1 MVGTGRERD
10 APPGRIDAAE
20 LEAFAGSGASRQGA
34 ALERVARGGWGP
46 FHWTAAAVGPL
57 WAAWRGSW
65 FVFWPA
71 LGFEIGACALAAHGL
86 ALGALPGAEGATGQ
100 LALALA
106 VLAAGRALLGLLAWR
121 SLWQLYLH
129 WRQGRVRDGAPSRR
143 GLAQGATAL
152 AGFGTV
158 SVLHF
163 GGIAGAGVL
172 GAFPTERFIQ
182 RGVAGAIDRSVDWMT
197 LRFEAL
203 FDAITLTVREMLEV
217 LEAVFLGLPWP
228 VVCGLVVLAAWRLG
242 GWKVCL
248 FAAAS
253 LLYLGLF
260 GYWEKS
266 MSTLSLV
273 GASAFFCFA
282 IGMPLGVLCGKRPR
296 LYDAC
301 KPALDFMQVMPT
313 FVYLI
318 PAVAFFSIGKP
329 PGVLATVIFAMPP
342 MIRLTALGIQQVP
355 ESVREAGT
363 AFGASSWQLLAKV
376 ELPLAVPS
384 IMTGINQTIMMCLS
398 MVIVASMIGAG
409 GLGYDVLVALRHL
422 KTGEGFLAGM
432 AIVVCAMLLD
442 RIIQGGGRGRRAG
455 DGG

>member
-1 MVGTGRERD
+1 
-10 APPGRIDAAE
+10 
-20 LEAFAGSGASRQGA
+20 
-34 ALERVARGGWGP
+34 
-46 FHWTAAAVGPL
+46 
-57 WAAWRGSW
+57 
-65 FVFWPA
+65 
-71 LGFEIGACALAAHGL
+71 
-86 ALGALPGAEGATGQ
+86 
-100 LALALA
+100 
-106 VLAAGRALLGLLAWR
+106 
-121 SLWQLYLH
+121 
-129 WRQGRVRDGAPSRR
+129 
-143 GLAQGATAL
+143 
-152 AGFGTV
+152 
-158 SVLHF
+158 
-163 GGIAGAGVL
+163 
-172 GAFPTERFIQ
+172 
-182 RGVAGAIDRSVDWMT
+182 MT
-197 LRFEAL
+197 LTFEAL

-217 LEAVFLGLPWP
+217 LEAIFLGLPWP
-228 VVCGLVVLAAWRLG
+228 VVCGVTVLAAWRLG
-242 GWKVCL
+242 GWKVSL
-248 FAAAS
+248 FAAVS

-455 DGG
+455 GEG

>member
-1 MVGTGRERD
+1 MASASLDGA
-10 APPGRIDAAE
+10 APSGRIDRAD
-20 LEAFAGSGASRQGA
+20 LEAFAGGSAGRQEA
-34 ALERVARGGWGP
+34 ALERVARGGRGP
-46 FHWTAAAVGPL
+46 FHWPAAAGGPL

-65 FVFWPA
+65 LMFWPA
-71 LGFEIGACALAAHGL
+71 LAVEVGAFSLAAHAIASWSAEGTATRFAAAL
-86 ALGALPGAEGATGQ
+86 ATLVAGRVALG
-100 LALALA
+100 
-106 VLAAGRALLGLLAWR
+106 RLAWR
-121 SLWQLYLH
+121 GLWQLYLH
-129 WRQGRVRDGAPSRR
+129 WRQGRVRSGAPSWR
-143 GLAQGATAL
+143 GLTAGGAAL
-152 AGFGTV
+152 AAFGAV

-163 GGIAGAGVL
+163 GHLAAGIF
-172 GAFPTERFIQ
+172 GAFPTERHIQ
-182 RGVAGAIDRSVDWMT
+182 RGVAGAIDRAVDWMT
-197 LRFEAL
+197 LHFEAV
-203 FDAITLTVREMLEV
+203 FDAITLTVREMLDL
-217 LEAVFLGLPWP
+217 LEAVFMGLPWP
-228 VVCGLVVLAAWRLG
+228 VVCGLTVVAAWRLG
-242 GWKVCL
+242 GWKVSL

-282 IGMPLGVLCGKRPR
+282 VGMPLGVLCGKRPR
-296 LYDAC
+296 LYGAF
-301 KPALDFMQVMPT
+301 KPVLDVMQVMPT

-355 ESVREAGT
+355 EDVREAGT
-363 AFGASSWQLLAKV
+363 AFGASPWQLLARI

-442 RIIQGGGRGRRAG
+442 RIIQGGGRQRRAAE
-455 DGG
+455 DR